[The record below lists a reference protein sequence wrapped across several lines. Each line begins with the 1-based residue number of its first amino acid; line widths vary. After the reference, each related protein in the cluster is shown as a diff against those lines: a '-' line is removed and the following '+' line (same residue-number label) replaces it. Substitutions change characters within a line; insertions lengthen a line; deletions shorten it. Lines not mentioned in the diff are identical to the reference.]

1 MDVKEKATETANP
14 HALGDKD
21 NKNICIRARLKL
33 FFAPVRNLP
42 QRR

>member
-21 NKNICIRARLKL
+21 NKNICIILCR
-33 FFAPVRNLP
+33 
-42 QRR
+42 QQ